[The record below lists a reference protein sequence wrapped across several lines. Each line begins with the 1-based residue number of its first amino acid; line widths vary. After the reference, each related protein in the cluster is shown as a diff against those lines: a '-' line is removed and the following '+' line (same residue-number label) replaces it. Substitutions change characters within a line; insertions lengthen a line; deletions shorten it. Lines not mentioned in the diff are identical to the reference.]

1 MTDSIKIET
10 EKDTEIGQTVPSTN
24 LLNDSIDDYL
34 YLKKPFY
41 KYGFLNKLHFCIFVI
56 TVASTNNGYD
66 GSMVNGL
73 QMIENWRDAMGNP
86 AGHVL
91 GALANGLVFG
101 ALLAAVCAAWM
112 SDRFG
117 RKPSIIVG
125 MIIVII
131 GSIMQGAANGYALFT
146 FARIVIGFGA
156 NVASVSSPALIS
168 EISFPTYR
176 ETCTSLFNTFWYLGA
191 VIAAW
196 VTYGSHTL
204 STSYAWRIPSYLQ
217 GALPLFLICCIWWVP
232 ESPRFLISKGKVEEA
247 RKILREFHTGN
258 DPSHEAT
265 RLVEFE
271 VQEII
276 AALEIQKVYA
286 HAKYSDFLNIA
297 SYRKRLFLVI
307 FTAVIT
313 QLSGN
318 GLVSYYL
325 NKVLNTI
332 GITDEDTQLKINGG
346 LMIYNLVVSWAAAFS
361 IQYFKRRTIF
371 LVCTGGML
379 ASFIIWTALSARFA
393 ITGFENNTLANGVLA
408 FIFLFYL
415 SYNIGANGL
424 PFTYVTEILPYS
436 HRAKGTNIFMAA
448 AYAFLIYNG
457 FVNPIAMDAIEWKY
471 YIVYCCFLAVEVVV
485 VALFYVET
493 SGYTLEEVS
502 IAFGEGSANAE
513 SLVPL
518 KNNSSDND
526 SSPNGYP

>member
-1 MTDSIKIET
+1 MTDSIKFET
-10 EKDTEIGQTVPSTN
+10 EQGTELGQTGPSNN

-56 TVASTNNGYD
+56 TIASTNNGYD
-66 GSMVNGL
+66 GSMLNGL
-73 QMIENWRDAMGNP
+73 QMIDNWKDSMGHP
-86 AGHVL
+86 TGHVL
-91 GALANGLVFG
+91 GALANGVVFG
-101 ALLAAVCAAWM
+101 GLLSSVCAAWI
-112 SDRFG
+112 SDKFG
-117 RKPSIIVG
+117 RKPAITVG
-125 MIIVII
+125 MITVII
-131 GSIMQGAANGYALFT
+131 GSIMQGAANGYALFIIS
-146 FARIVIGFGA
+146 RIVIGFGA
-156 NVASVSSPALIS
+156 NVACVSAPALIS

-258 DPSHEAT
+258 DTSREAT

-271 VQEII
+271 VQEIV

-286 HAKYSDFLNIA
+286 HAKYSDFLNIP

-332 GITDEDTQLKINGG
+332 GITDEDMQLKINGG
-346 LMIYNLVVSWAAAFS
+346 LMSYNLVISWAAAFS
-361 IQYFKRRTIF
+361 VQYFKRRSIF
-371 LVCTGGML
+371 LVCTSGML
-379 ASFIIWTALSARFA
+379 ISFIVWTVLSARFA
-393 ITGFENNTLANGVLA
+393 MTGFENNSLADGVLA

-424 PFTYVTEILPYS
+424 PATYITEVLPYS
-436 HRAKGTNIFMAA
+436 HRAKGTNVFQAFVYI
-448 AYAFLIYNG
+448 FLIYNG

-471 YIVYCCFLAVEVVV
+471 YIVFCCILAVEVVV

-502 IAFGEGSANAE
+502 IAFGEGSAGTE
-513 SLVPL
+513 SLDEF
-518 KNNSSDND
+518 KYTSSDND
-526 SSPNGYP
+526 SASKV